1 MATIKI
7 NNKKI
12 IIRKMGKGDLK
23 NANKFLEYINL
34 LIDEKAMLL
43 LNTKQT
49 LKDEKNFVERTIKG
63 VNAKKQVCLIAEHN
77 GRIVGITDINLMH
90 YAKNHIGNFG
100 ISIRKEYRGIGLG
113 RFLMSE
119 ILKSAKKELKPKP
132 RIIELQVYTINKPA
146 ISLYKKLGFKT
157 VAKIPKGIQHKGK
170 LVDEFIMQKYL

>member
-1 MATIKI
+1 MTKI
-7 NNKKI
+7 GDKKI
-12 IIRKMGKGDLK
+12 TIRKIAKADLK
-23 NANKFLEYINL
+23 NANNFLEYINL

-49 LKDEKNFVERTIKG
+49 LKDEKDFIERTLKE
-63 VNAKKQVCLIAEHN
+63 VKTKKRVCLIAEC
-77 GRIVGITDINLMH
+77 GGKIAGLTDINLMH

-119 ILKSAKKELKPKP
+119 ILKSAEKELKPKP

-146 ISLYKKLGFKT
+146 ISLYKKMGFKT